1 MTERDEQ
8 IEQLQAQI
16 NLTRLLAAQPVN
28 QIISATFEQRLIEL
42 ERQMAMLIQP
52 E

>member
-1 MTERDEQ
+1 VDKDEQ

-16 NLTRLLAAQPVN
+16 NLNRLLAAQPVN
-28 QIISATFEQRLIEL
+28 QIIRATFEQRLAEL
-42 ERQMAMLIQP
+42 ERQMVVLIQP